1 MDEFMSGVRE
11 MDDNMPA
18 AEIQG
23 YFSRGDMNGDQ
34 LIDR

>member
-1 MDEFMSGVRE
+1 

-23 YFSRGDMNGDQ
+23 YFSRGDMNADG
-34 LIDR
+34 LIDNGEF